1 VYGVGGTV
9 EDYLRGQG
17 AAPFFT
23 MGDAYGEVYGRMLAV
38 LERLDP
44 SELDSRPERRAAIS
58 EMAAGSLGSA
68 FLDVDATVDAYCAQ
82 HNSEK
87 PPDVDKLIELHIKA
101 ILEWLQ
107 ILTMLNHDGDAMS
120 NRPEAGERS
129 G

>member
-9 EDYLRGQG
+9 EEYLRGQG
-17 AAPFFT
+17 VAPFFT
-23 MGDAYGEVYGRMLAV
+23 MGDAYGEVYERMLAV
-38 LERLDP
+38 LARLDP
-44 SELDSRPERRAAIS
+44 SELDFRPERRAAIS

-82 HNSEK
+82 HKSEK
-87 PPDVDKLIELHIKA
+87 PTDVDNLVELHIKA
-101 ILEWLQ
+101 VLEWLQ
-107 ILTMLNHDGDAMS
+107 TLTILDHDGNAIS